1 MTTAVDCSKMM
12 LGQQHSSRSVKGRG
26 LSKICRDFSGLSLD
40 TNLPMSSIG
49 PTSPLDLKPDTSLL
63 PTSGAFSPGTGAG
76 PTSPR

>member
-1 MTTAVDCSKMM
+1 MM
-12 LGQQHSSRSVKGRG
+12 LGWQYNSGCVKGLG
-26 LSKICRDFSGLSLD
+26 ISKICRDFSGLSLD

-63 PTSGAFSPGTGAG
+63 PASGAFSPGTGAG